1 MTRLHVLGS
10 GSRGNCCAVS
20 AGAEALLVD
29 AGFSAREIERRAA
42 GAGLDLGAVIG
53 IIVTH
58 EHGDHAQGAVR
69 LAVRLGVPLL
79 GSPGTLAALRG
90 AGRVPRQVVLGGGAP
105 QEIGAFQIHAAA
117 TSHDAAEPLALAVTA
132 PGGVRI
138 GYATDLGRPTTAVR
152 WLFRQLTAIVLE
164 ANYDEVLL
172 RTSEYPPVVQQRIAG
187 FGGHLSN
194 GDAAGLL
201 SEIGHPGLQA
211 VVLAHLSQRCNSP
224 AHARERIV
232 PALAA
237 FGFAGHLDVAEQD
250 HPLAPIPL
258 RPPVAIPHEAP
269 RPAVLLPAE

>member
-20 AGAEALLVD
+20 SGGAALLVD

-42 GAGLDLGAVIG
+42 VAGLDLGTVVG
-53 IIVTH
+53 IALTH

-79 GSPGTLAALRG
+79 ASPGTLAALRG
-90 AGRVPRQVVLGGGAP
+90 SGRGPRPLVLGGGAP
-105 QEIGAFQIHAAA
+105 QEIGGFQIHAAA
-117 TSHDAAEPLALAVTA
+117 TSHDAAEPLALAITA
-132 PGGVRI
+132 AGGVRI

-152 WLFRQLTAIVLE
+152 WLFRHLTAIVLE

-172 RTSEYPPVVQQRIAG
+172 RTSDYPPVVQQRIAG

-224 AHARERIV
+224 AHARERV
-232 PALAA
+232 SPALAA
-237 FGFAGHLDVAEQD
+237 VGFLGHLEVAGQD

-258 RPPVAIPHEAP
+258 RPPSPVAPAEPAA
-269 RPAVLLPAE
+269 AVLLPAE